1 MKRNLIYSALTAC
14 ALLCGNAAQALV
26 VTPESD
32 GNLLANNIAGSGIT
46 ISNVNYIGAV
56 GASGLFTDGLSSGLG
71 FDTGVLL
78 TTGSAAGAVGPNNVS
93 NYSVNNGMAG
103 DSDLDSLSGVTT
115 NDATSLSF
123 DFEFDGGS
131 GGDIFFNF
139 IFASE
144 EYNEYVGSTYNDVF
158 GLFVNGTNIALL
170 PDTTP
175 VTINNVNNTSNAA
188 YFNDNA
194 AGTHNIQYD
203 GFTKSLSVSMKGLSA
218 GLHTMKFAI
227 ADGTDFAWD
236 SGIFIQAGSFSDT
249 PTDVPEPA
257 PMLLLSLG
265 LIGLGFAR
273 KRANT

>member
-1 MKRNLIYSALTAC
+1 MKRNLIYSVLSAC

>member
-32 GNLLANNIAGSGIT
+32 ANLLANNIAGSGIT
-46 ISNVNYIGAV
+46 ISNVNYIGAS

-93 NYSVNNGMAG
+93 NYSVNNSMAG